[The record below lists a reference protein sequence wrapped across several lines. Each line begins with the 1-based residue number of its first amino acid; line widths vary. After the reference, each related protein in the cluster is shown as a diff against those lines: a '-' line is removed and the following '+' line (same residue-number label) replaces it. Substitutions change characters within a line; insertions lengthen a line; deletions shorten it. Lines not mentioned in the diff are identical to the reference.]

1 MFEREAPP
9 DIDSSAAS
17 AAAASTFSTREI
29 HPHVIAALGSASE
42 RYSLG
47 SLRYDL
53 SKLRAKGLVEKLPR
67 SRRYRLP
74 AKGYSV
80 CLIFLKLFDRLCA
93 PLAAG
98 LLNPVPGDVALPRQK
113 LSLLDRL
120 YRGLDTPLDRLIRAI
135 GLASASTNENKV
147 PVGAPI
153 TA

>member
-1 MFEREAPP
+1 
-9 DIDSSAAS
+9 
-17 AAAASTFSTREI
+17 
-29 HPHVIAALGSASE
+29 
-42 RYSLG
+42 YSLG

-74 AKGYSV
+74 AHGYSV

-93 PLAAG
+93 PLATG
-98 LLNPVPGDVALPRQK
+98 LLNPVPSDAALPRQR
-113 LSLLDRL
+113 LSLLDCL
-120 YRGLDTPLDRLIRAI
+120 YQAVSTAIDRLIRAI
-135 GLASASTNENKV
+135 GLASSSINENKV